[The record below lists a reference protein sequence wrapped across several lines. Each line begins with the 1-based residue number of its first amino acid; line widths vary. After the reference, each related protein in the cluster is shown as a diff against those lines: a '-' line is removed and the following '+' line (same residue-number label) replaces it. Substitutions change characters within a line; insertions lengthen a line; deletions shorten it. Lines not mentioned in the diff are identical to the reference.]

1 MIVIN
6 FKTYKTGK
14 KALVLAKKLSKVSK
28 KVILA
33 VPATDIYSISSKIK
47 NPIFAEHV
55 DYFEPDRHTGAILS
69 EDIKSNGAKG
79 SLINHSERKLTLK
92 EIKLTI
98 ERCKKLNLKT
108 IVCASNL
115 KEAKKIDKFK
125 PNFIAYEPPELI
137 AGNISV
143 SKAKPDII
151 KKVIKQIKTPLLVG
165 AGIKDKKDLQIA
177 KELGAKGILISSA
190 IINNIHPEKI
200 LKRLLN

>member
-28 KVILA
+28 KVIFA
-33 VPATDIYSISSKIK
+33 VPAPDIYSIAHKVK
-47 NPIFAEHV
+47 NPIFTEHV
-55 DYFEPDRHTGAILS
+55 DYFEPNRHTGAILP

-98 ERCKKLNLKT
+98 NRCKKLNLKT

-125 PNFIAYEPPELI
+125 PDFIAYEPPELI

-143 SKAKPDII
+143 SKAKPDIKDPAAAKI
-151 KKVIKQIKTPLLVG
+151 AIATARTNIASVSAVVTTQSEKDYTISRSVG
-165 AGIKDKKDLQIA
+165 NNA
-177 KELGAKGILISSA
+177 A
-190 IINNIHPEKI
+190 I
-200 LKRLLN
+200 